1 MHIIVHGEI
10 DDAISIQRMSFPV
23 STQSSLIGPPVSSS
37 FTECYREEVSRRLKV
52 FWPLS
57 RCCKTKQGFPLL
69 FIAIPTIAW
78 GQIPSPQTLASHN
91 PAITWLIPPAIHTEQ
106 TTSYNSSRHI
116 SSSLS
121 FSEDSDGDKAKK
133 ELSICHAYEVKSLP
147 GGHHFA
153 SDFIETMA
161 SDPKHPNAVW
171 GLTADLSDSVPADD
185 RAMYI
190 SKSTN
195 GGQTWTQVARVE
207 SKYFDADIAE
217 GLRNGLSV
225 SPNGTDFV
233 ITTQEGAFQVL
244 PQSESSAA
252 AVIPI
257 AGPRIP
263 HPLPRL
269 SIPKKE
275 GDPVRASVV
284 KMTADGRHMIVGY
297 GYFDLNPQ
305 LITYRRNDRGSW
317 IKDGT
322 LPHIPTDLDI
332 FSMEFNDPNKLHP
345 GYLYVGTGDQ
355 AYRLNFRTMKWT
367 RVAGVGP
374 DSAIHGMTTVGGLHL
389 AACWG
394 IYEPISAGT
403 VKRVTDARFLLHR
416 AKDEVGPNIRAYGIV
431 VDPARHNREV
441 LTAITGVY
449 TSKDGGKNWK
459 RLNDLPEGEFHSAH
473 FNSDGTVIV
482 SGFVGT
488 FLANPFSNAC
498 SPHLKKRNQ

>member
-1 MHIIVHGEI
+1 MKRI
-10 DDAISIQRMSFPV
+10 FC
-23 STQSSLIGPPVSSS
+23 
-37 FTECYREEVSRRLKV
+37 F
-52 FWPLS
+52 
-57 RCCKTKQGFPLL
+57 LL
-69 FIAIPTIAW
+69 IAIPMMAW
-78 GQIPSPQTLASHN
+78 GQIPLSRILASHN
-91 PAITWLIPPAIHTEQ
+91 PAITSPIPPNIQPEQ
-106 TTSYNSSRHI
+106 TASYNSSQHI
-116 SSSLS
+116 SSSSS
-121 FSEDSDGDKAKK
+121 FSEDGDSDKARK
-133 ELSICHAYEVKSLP
+133 ELNVCHVYEVKSLP
-147 GGHHFA
+147 GSHRFA

-161 SDPKHPNAVW
+161 SDANDPNAVW
-171 GLTADLSDSVPADD
+171 GLTADLSDSVPAPD

-195 GGQTWTQVARVE
+195 GGKTWTQVARVE

-225 SPNGTDFV
+225 SPDGTDFV

-275 GDPVRASVV
+275 GDPVRAGVV
-284 KMTADGRHMIVGY
+284 RMTADGRRMIVGY

-305 LITYRRNDRGSW
+305 LITYRRDDRGSW
-317 IKDGT
+317 IKNGI

-332 FSMEFNDPNKLHP
+332 FSMEFNNPNKPHP

-416 AKDEVGPNIRAYGIV
+416 AKDQVGPNIRAYGIE
-431 VDPARHNREV
+431 VDPIRHNREV

-449 TSKDGGKNWK
+449 TSKDGGENWN

-498 SPHLKKRNQ
+498 SPHLKTRTQ

>member
-1 MHIIVHGEI
+1 MHIVAHGEI
-10 DDAISIQRMSFPV
+10 DDAISPRANEASG

-37 FTECYREEVSRRLKV
+37 FTECCREEVSRRLKV

-57 RCCKTKQGFPLL
+57 GCSQRRLKFRLL
-69 FIAIPTIAW
+69 FIAIPMMAW
-78 GQIPSPQTLASHN
+78 GQIPSSQTPASHN
-91 PAITWLIPPAIHTEQ
+91 PAITSPIPPNMQSEQ
-106 TTSYNSSRHI
+106 TAPYNSSQNI
-116 SSSLS
+116 SSSSS
-121 FSEDSDGDKAKK
+121 FSEDSDKARK
-133 ELSICHAYEVKSLP
+133 ELNICHVYEVKSLP
-147 GGHHFA
+147 GSHHFA

-161 SDPKHPNAVW
+161 SDPKDPNAVW
-171 GLTADLSDSVPADD
+171 GLTADLSDSVPAHD

-207 SKYFDADIAE
+207 SKYFDANIAE

-225 SPNGTDFV
+225 SRDGTDFV

-244 PQSESSAA
+244 PQSEGSAT

-269 SIPKKE
+269 SIPKRE

-284 KMTADGRHMIVGY
+284 KMTSDGRQMIVGY
-297 GYFDLNPQ
+297 GYFDLNPL
-305 LITYRRNDRGSW
+305 LITYLRDDRGSW
-317 IKDGT
+317 IKNGT
-322 LPHIPTDLDI
+322 LPHLPTDLDI
-332 FSMEFNDPNKLHP
+332 FSMEFNALNKPHP
-345 GYLYVGTGDQ
+345 DYLYVGTGDQ
-355 AYRLNFRTMKWT
+355 AYGLNFRTMKWT

-394 IYEPISAGT
+394 IYEPIGAGT

-416 AKDEVGPNIRAYGIV
+416 AKDQVGPNIRAYGIE

-498 SPHLKKRNQ
+498 SPHLKTRNQ